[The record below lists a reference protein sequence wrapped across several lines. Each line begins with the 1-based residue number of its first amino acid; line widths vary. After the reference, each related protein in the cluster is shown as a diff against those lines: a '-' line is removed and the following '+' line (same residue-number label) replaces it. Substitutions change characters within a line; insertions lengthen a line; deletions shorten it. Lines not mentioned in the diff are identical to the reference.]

1 MVLFALV
8 VLRNYTNTWWVGG
21 NGGGPGRCWWWR
33 CLDRAD
39 RLSSG
44 QGMMLDGGR
53 SGEEVDSYKQTDRR
67 TDERSRTQRNE
78 VKLYTYTHSFQ
89 SAMWTVAVV
98 AVSQGVGRWRDTAR

>member
-1 MVLFALV
+1 MVLLALV
-8 VLRNYTNTWWVGG
+8 GLRDYTNTWWVGG

-53 SGEEVDSYKQTDRR
+53 SGEEVDSYRQTDRQTR
-67 TDERSRTQRNE
+67 GAGHSEMKSR
-78 VKLYTYTHSFQ
+78 YIH
-89 SAMWTVAVV
+89 TVSKVQCGL
-98 AVSQGVGRWRDTAR
+98 SRWLL